1 MIALFSLLFKF
12 FIFYFFLYFFGR
24 AFFIIL
30 FNSKIEKQFDKKRLF
45 EFSIT
50 TFYPLGGLILLG
62 NLLFVLNFVLPIK
75 NNFIFLILIFL
86 IFNFKKRIQIN
97 QHKHL
102 IKFLPV
108 YLILLSSSYSTG
120 FHYDSGLYHLNNQ
133 LWIRESNA
141 VLGFT
146 NIYSVFG
153 VSSIYEYISSFLW
166 FDKTF
171 ILLHFVNIVFIGLF
185 YQFIIEGVLNHPN
198 NHIKNAF
205 SMILIFSLL
214 DNFGFGGG
222 RNGYLYIQSVGKQD
236 VAIAI
241 IYFLVSIFIL
251 YSLKEKKFS
260 NNEIVFL
267 TLVLLFLYQLK
278 ISSAPIF
285 FLFLIY
291 IYFYTKEKNFKKILK
306 ALLPASILGILW
318 ILKSIIHSGCIIFPL
333 TSSCFKSLDWVYID
347 YLKAVQEVSV
357 SYSSSYYF
365 NSSFSNWL
373 IQYFENGINKN
384 IILNFLLSLFIILIL
399 NIRSIENKFS
409 VKENVLIALFV
420 LVNIIFYL
428 RFGPDVR
435 YLIGFQMFLVGLVGF
450 YSSTQIKLNK
460 YLILTTIYLSVLLV
474 PRLQSYNMTNF
485 SSTPEVVP
493 SDVET
498 IEFKGRLYPK
508 TGDQCW
514 VNLKCSAN
522 RNFFYI
528 IEENKFYKKVLLD
541 TNR

>member
-1 MIALFSLLFKF
+1 M
-12 FIFYFFLYFFGR
+12 
-24 AFFIIL
+24 
-30 FNSKIEKQFDKKRLF
+30 
-45 EFSIT
+45 
-50 TFYPLGGLILLG
+50 
-62 NLLFVLNFVLPIK
+62 
-75 NNFIFLILIFL
+75 
-86 IFNFKKRIQIN
+86 
-97 QHKHL
+97 
-102 IKFLPV
+102 
-108 YLILLSSSYSTG
+108 
-120 FHYDSGLYHLNNQ
+120 YHLNNQ

-285 FLFLIY
+285 FLFLMY

-306 ALLPASILGILW
+306 ALLPATILGILW

-460 YLILTTIYLSVLLV
+460 YLILATIYLSVLLV

>member
-185 YQFIIEGVLNHPN
+185 YQ
-198 NHIKNAF
+198 
-205 SMILIFSLL
+205 S
-214 DNFGFGGG
+214 
-222 RNGYLYIQSVGKQD
+222 
-236 VAIAI
+236 
-241 IYFLVSIFIL
+241 
-251 YSLKEKKFS
+251 
-260 NNEIVFL
+260 
-267 TLVLLFLYQLK
+267 TL
-278 ISSAPIF
+278 
-285 FLFLIY
+285 
-291 IYFYTKEKNFKKILK
+291 
-306 ALLPASILGILW
+306 
-318 ILKSIIHSGCIIFPL
+318 
-333 TSSCFKSLDWVYID
+333 
-347 YLKAVQEVSV
+347 
-357 SYSSSYYF
+357 
-365 NSSFSNWL
+365 
-373 IQYFENGINKN
+373 
-384 IILNFLLSLFIILIL
+384 
-399 NIRSIENKFS
+399 R
-409 VKENVLIALFV
+409 
-420 LVNIIFYL
+420 
-428 RFGPDVR
+428 
-435 YLIGFQMFLVGLVGF
+435 
-450 YSSTQIKLNK
+450 
-460 YLILTTIYLSVLLV
+460 
-474 PRLQSYNMTNF
+474 
-485 SSTPEVVP
+485 
-493 SDVET
+493 
-498 IEFKGRLYPK
+498 
-508 TGDQCW
+508 
-514 VNLKCSAN
+514 
-522 RNFFYI
+522 
-528 IEENKFYKKVLLD
+528 
-541 TNR
+541 

>member
-1 MIALFSLLFKF
+1 MIVLLSLLFKF

-30 FNSKIEKQFDKKRLF
+30 FNNKIENQFDKKKLF

-50 TFYPLGGLILLG
+50 TFYPLGGLIFLG

-86 IFNFKKRIQIN
+86 IFNFKKRLQIN
-97 QHKHL
+97 QLKHL
-102 IKFLPV
+102 LKYLPV
-108 YLILLSSSYSTG
+108 YLILLSSSYSIG

-141 VLGFT
+141 ILGFS

-171 ILLHFVNIVFIGLF
+171 ILLHFVNVVFIGLF

-198 NHIKNAF
+198 IYIKNAF
-205 SMILIFSLL
+205 SMIIIFSLL

-241 IYFLVSIFIL
+241 IYFLVSILIL

-260 NNEIVFL
+260 NNEIAFL

-285 FLFLIY
+285 FLFLMY
-291 IYFYTKEKNFKKILK
+291 IYFYTREEKFKKIVK
-306 ALLPASILGILW
+306 ALLPASILGTLW

-357 SYSSSYYF
+357 SYSNSYYF

-384 IILNFLLSLFIILIL
+384 IILNFLLSLFVILIL

-420 LVNIIFYL
+420 FVNIIFYL

-460 YLILTTIYLSVLLV
+460 YLLLATIYVSVLLV

-485 SSTPEVVP
+485 SSVPQVVP
-493 SDVET
+493 SDIET

-528 IEENKFYKKVLLD
+528 IEENKFYKKALLD
-541 TNR
+541 INR

>member
-198 NHIKNAF
+198 NQIKNAF

-214 DNFGFGGG
+214 DNFGFVGG

-285 FLFLIY
+285 FLFLMY

-306 ALLPASILGILW
+306 ALLPATILGILW

-460 YLILTTIYLSVLLV
+460 YLILATIYLSVLLV

>member
-198 NHIKNAF
+198 NYIKNAF

-285 FLFLIY
+285 FLFLMY

-357 SYSSSYYF
+357 SYSNSYYF

-384 IILNFLLSLFIILIL
+384 IILNFLLSLFIILIF

-409 VKENVLIALFV
+409 VKENVLIALFI

-460 YLILTTIYLSVLLV
+460 YLILATIYLSVLLV

>member
-285 FLFLIY
+285 FLFLMY